1 MAAPPPLQ
9 GADGIGTSELL
20 YYNAIIAL
28 PILVAM
34 VTISG
39 DAARVPAV
47 YAASV
52 AAHSTTEVISAIAL
66 SSVAGCLL
74 NYALFLCVIH
84 NSALTTTIVGVL
96 KGVVAVV
103 VGLFLM
109 NNSPI
114 SAVNLLG
121 IGFNT
126 CGGMWYT
133 LIKYQ
138 QKKLQR
144 KANIASGSI
153 EPLSG
158 MVHSDSARDLAAAL
172 LQHGRS
178 QDPLD
183 ASRLAGLNK
192 KLSALPIQ
200 VPAAAASLPP

>member
-1 MAAPPPLQ
+1 MITL
-9 GADGIGTSELL
+9 
-20 YYNAIIAL
+20 
-28 PILVAM
+28 
-34 VTISG
+34 SG
-39 DAARVPAV
+39 DATRLPAV

-52 AAHSTTEVISAIAL
+52 AAHSTTEVVSAIAL

-103 VGLFLM
+103 AGLFLM
-109 NNSPI
+109 NNAPI

-126 CGGMWYT
+126 CGGVWYT
-133 LIKYQ
+133 VIKYQ
-138 QKKLQR
+138 QKRLQR
-144 KANIASGSI
+144 KANLASSSM

-178 QDPLD
+178 QDSVD
-183 ASRLAGLNK
+183 ASRMAALTR
-192 KLSALPIQ
+192 KLSDMPGQAP
-200 VPAAAASLPP
+200 PAANGSAPM